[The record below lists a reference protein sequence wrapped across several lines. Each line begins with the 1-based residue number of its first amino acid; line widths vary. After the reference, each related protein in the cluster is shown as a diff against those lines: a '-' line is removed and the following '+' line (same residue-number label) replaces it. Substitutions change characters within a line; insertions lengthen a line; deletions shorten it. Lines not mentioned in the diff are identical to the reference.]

1 MRTAADVPRLLVFL
15 VLLVILLPLTGAG
28 QQAASRPLTFQQ
40 IEDLVSLGV
49 PDLTVHD
56 EIGARGLAFVP
67 DPALLA
73 SLRAKGAGPMTLA
86 DMTALIPKATVRQI
100 PGGRH
105 STLVL
110 QVQVQDAVRIAADR
124 TIDDLK
130 AQMKDRHMDWA
141 SMDRNDPQTAAE
153 AANIQIR
160 VNGIATDGR
169 HDFEQRV
176 GAAFGDWMLAPAGEG
191 VYRLSLRPEAFY
203 RMRQSAVDGVV
214 ETLRR
219 RIEALGLKEVE
230 IRRDDSERSCC
241 NVACVFPPV
250 TDPVR
255 VKEMLFT
262 VGVFRLF
269 NVKEGPFP
277 SREEFLRTHDGVL
290 PLATRLA
297 QQISG
302 SGQGWYLLEREALV
316 TTRDLRDARSATAG
330 NGTWLV
336 ACWFND
342 KGASNLVRFA
352 HASYGGR
359 LAIVFDGAVRSV
371 QKLEPGIFDRFEIRG
386 FEQERAAAD
395 FAIMLRSGELPA
407 GTLAVRETVG
417 NQ

>member
-15 VLLVILLPLTGAG
+15 VLLVILLPVTGAG

-86 DMTALIPKATVRQI
+86 DITALIPKATGRQI

-110 QVQVQDAVRIAADR
+110 QVQVQDAVRVAADR

-130 AQMKDRHMDWA
+130 AQMKDGHMDWA

-153 AANIQIR
+153 AANIQIK
-160 VNGIATDGR
+160 VNGIATSGR
-169 HDFEQRV
+169 HDFEHRV

-191 VYRLSLRPEAFY
+191 AYRLSLRPEAFY

-219 RIEALGLKEVE
+219 RVEGLGLKEVE

-241 NVACVFPPV
+241 NVACLFPHV
-250 TDPVR
+250 TDPAR
-255 VKEMLFT
+255 VKGMLFA

-269 NVKEGPFP
+269 KVKEGPFP
-277 SREEFLRTHDGVL
+277 GREESLRAHDGVL

-297 QQISG
+297 QQVSG
-302 SGQGWYLLEREALV
+302 SGQGWYLLEREAV
-316 TTRDLRDARSATAG
+316 VITRDLRDARPTPAG
-330 NGTWLV
+330 DGTWLV
-336 ACWFND
+336 TCWFND
-342 KGASNLVRFA
+342 EGANNLAHFA
-352 HASYGGR
+352 QSSYAGR
-359 LAIVFDGAVRSV
+359 LAIVFDGTVRGV
-371 QKLEPGIFDRFEIRG
+371 QKLEPGTFERFEIRG
-386 FEQERAAAD
+386 FEQEQAAAD
-395 FAIMLRSGELPA
+395 FAFILRSGELPA
-407 GTLAVRETVG
+407 STRALRETVG
-417 NQ
+417 YQ